1 MATLNIREQKEYGL
15 TQLFFFFWLR
25 NKVLQNLVVH
35 NSFIIYSNYLH

>member
-15 TQLFFFFWLR
+15 TQLFFFWLR